1 MERKIRVLLADDQS
15 ILADGIKSVLSTC
28 PDLEVV
34 GIAADGFEALTMTDM
49 VKRDIY
55 PAVCAYMKEVAETI
69 TAKKAAITSM
79 HCPEA
84 DYFLEHMLPCYAQNL
99 DELTRAEGD

>member
-34 GIAADGFEALTMTDM
+34 GIAADGFEALTMT
-49 VKRDIY
+49 
-55 PAVCAYMKEVAETI
+55 
-69 TAKKAAITSM
+69 
-79 HCPEA
+79 
-84 DYFLEHMLPCYAQNL
+84 
-99 DELTRAEGD
+99 